1 MDGDELEMFIN
12 VTGTSRVQ
20 AHKLLR
26 EANVKGQAVD
36 EAIRCALCALHPAS
50 GLCLDTPVV
59 LCSVGCV
66 SASTSLGI
74 EVRIKVRTKGLAGL
88 TGI

>member
-1 MDGDELEMFIN
+1 MRRSPFDPRGCSQLDGDELEMFIN

-26 EANVKGQAVD
+26 EANAKGQAVD

-59 LCSVGCV
+59 LCSVYFQTS
-66 SASTSLGI
+66 SALS
-74 EVRIKVRTKGLAGL
+74 
-88 TGI
+88 